1 MRLQIVCAFVIGLM
15 GIACAQTS
23 SSQTPV
29 KQAPDPRSLVLVG
42 DRFRP
47 LKYDEMT
54 GEQRT
59 MIDHLLAGERQG
71 AKGPFNVLLRSP
83 EVGDLAQQ
91 FGGAM
96 RFHTALPRDVSETII
111 IMTGRF
117 WMAQYEWTAHKAAAL
132 QNGVKPAIVD
142 AIATGKRPTGM
153 SPEMEVAY
161 NFIDELLTTHQVT
174 DATFK
179 AAKETYGAKGVVDMM
194 GLSGWYCLVS
204 MVLNVDRYPLGQGVQ
219 PELKPLE
226 DPLPEA
232 GVGFATPVPGT
243 TSPATAQSTINGK
256 TFSLRGDRFRPLT
269 YEQMSPAQKTM
280 TDHALAGRGPVGMF
294 NIAVRSPEAGD
305 LLFTMGDRVRFH
317 MSVPDKLKEM
327 AIIITARYWAAQ
339 FEWLAHRQAAV
350 QAGLSEDK
358 VKAIAEG
365 RRPVGMS
372 ADEEAVYNFVTE
384 LFKTKQV
391 SDDTF
396 AAVRNSVGER
406 GIVDLLASAGFYQIV
421 SMFMNVDRLPMA
433 NANQKPELK
442 YLATPL
448 P

>member
-1 MRLQIVCAFVIGLM
+1 MRLQIFCAFLIGLM
-15 GIACAQTS
+15 EIASAQTS
-23 SSQTPV
+23 SKQATAA
-29 KQAPDPRSLVLVG
+29 QAPDPQSLVLAG

-47 LKYDEMT
+47 LKYGEMT
-54 GEQRT
+54 PEQKT

-71 AKGPFNVLLRSP
+71 ARGPFNVLLRSP

-91 FGGAM
+91 FGGSM

-132 QNGVKPAIVD
+132 RNGVKPAIVD

-179 AAKETYGAKGVVDMM
+179 AATETYGEKGVVDMM

-204 MVLNVDRYPLGQGVQ
+204 MALNVDRYPLGQGVQ
-219 PELKPLE
+219 PELTPLE
-226 DPLPEA
+226 NPLPVV
-232 GVGFATPVPGT
+232 GMGFATGVPGA
-243 TSPATAQSTINGK
+243 TSPAAAQSTVNGK

-269 YEQMSPAQKTM
+269 YEQMSAEQKKM

-317 MSVPDKLKEM
+317 MALPDKLKEM
-327 AIIITARYWAAQ
+327 AIVITARYWAAQ

-365 RRPVGMS
+365 RRPVKMS
-372 ADEEAVYNFVTE
+372 ADEEAVYNFITE
-384 LFKTKQV
+384 LFKTKRV

-442 YLATPL
+442 YLAMPL

>member
-1 MRLQIVCAFVIGLM
+1 ML
-15 GIACAQTS
+15 
-23 SSQTPV
+23 
-29 KQAPDPRSLVLVG
+29 
-42 DRFRP
+42 
-47 LKYDEMT
+47 
-54 GEQRT
+54 
-59 MIDHLLAGERQG
+59 
-71 AKGPFNVLLRSP
+71 
-83 EVGDLAQQ
+83 
-91 FGGAM
+91 
-96 RFHTALPRDVSETII
+96 
-111 IMTGRF
+111 
-117 WMAQYEWTAHKAAAL
+117 
-132 QNGVKPAIVD
+132 
-142 AIATGKRPTGM
+142 
-153 SPEMEVAY
+153 
-161 NFIDELLTTHQVT
+161 
-174 DATFK
+174 
-179 AAKETYGAKGVVDMM
+179 

-204 MVLNVDRYPLGQGVQ
+204 MALNVDRYPLGQGVQ

-226 DPLPEA
+226 NPLPLV
-232 GVGFATPVPGT
+232 GMGFATPVPGT
-243 TSPATAQSTINGK
+243 TSSATAQSTVNGK

-269 YEQMSPAQKTM
+269 YEQMTSEQKTM

-372 ADEEAVYNFVTE
+372 ADEEAVYNFTTE
-384 LFKTKQV
+384 LFKTRRV

-396 AAVRNSVGER
+396 AAVQNSVGER

-421 SMFMNVDRLPMA
+421 SMFMNADRLPMA